1 MLRKKWQFLP
11 AICRLFCSFRMRI
24 FGAHFG
30 FPLSVCGSCVRI
42 KCCALLYVCL
52 WVVDNVELHGVLG
65 KGMRPIVSTVDHP
78 MRFIAFDCFGDYDKS
93 LRSISI
99 IVRILKSRD
108 CETFQILLESSI
120 GDIVSHWHFD
130 FRVFRALQ
138 SCLRYL
144 WPLWRLMRRVQS

>member
-65 KGMRPIVSTVDHP
+65 KGMRPIVSTVDHS

-108 CETFQILLESSI
+108 CNQWKISILLVCSI
-120 GDIVSHWHFD
+120 GDVVSHRHFD

-138 SCLRYL
+138 KNFYVSEAYALGI
-144 WPLWRLMRRVQS
+144 

>member
-1 MLRKKWQFLP
+1 MQNVDCLISKSNS
-11 AICRLFCSFRMRI
+11 RLLSNALKRMTVSTRNFFI
-24 FGAHFG
+24 LQLSCAHFGAHFG

-99 IVRILKSRD
+99 ILRILKSRD
-108 CETFQILLESSI
+108 
-120 GDIVSHWHFD
+120 
-130 FRVFRALQ
+130 
-138 SCLRYL
+138 
-144 WPLWRLMRRVQS
+144 

>member
-1 MLRKKWQFLP
+1 
-11 AICRLFCSFRMRI
+11 MRI

-52 WVVDNVELHGVLG
+52 WVVDNVELHGVLV

-99 IVRILKSRD
+99 RVRILKSRD

-120 GDIVSHWHFD
+120 GDGVSH
-130 FRVFRALQ
+130 
-138 SCLRYL
+138 
-144 WPLWRLMRRVQS
+144 